1 MPARLKAVLYLA
13 LNILS
18 GTGIV
23 FLNKVAQLLPA
34 SSLLLTQAAA
44 PHSAFGW
51 LQAVFT
57 IFNFHYIYA
66 LTCIHAVT
74 TCLGMYTF
82 SYCGLFETKTLPSL
96 RVMPLAGERPVC

>member
-34 SSLLLTQAAA
+34 SSLPLTQAAA
-44 PHSAFGW
+44 PHSAFG
-51 LQAVFT
+51 
-57 IFNFHYIYA
+57 
-66 LTCIHAVT
+66 
-74 TCLGMYTF
+74 
-82 SYCGLFETKTLPSL
+82 
-96 RVMPLAGERPVC
+96 